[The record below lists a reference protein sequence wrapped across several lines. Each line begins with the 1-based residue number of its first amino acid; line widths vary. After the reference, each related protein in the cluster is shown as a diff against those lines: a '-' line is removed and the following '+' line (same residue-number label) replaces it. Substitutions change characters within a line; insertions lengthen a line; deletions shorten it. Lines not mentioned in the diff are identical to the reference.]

1 MTLIVYEHPLS
12 PYAQKVKI
20 ALDEKGV
27 AYETKMPVA
36 IGSGQPDLE
45 FLKANPRGEVPALI
59 DGDVHLFDSTII
71 LEYIED
77 KWPEPPLLPP
87 DPAERAKARIIEDV
101 MDTTFEPIN
110 WGMGE
115 IRWFKRAGGEQ
126 ARAIEARAIAQARGI
141 YEWLTRQLGSAKWF
155 GGEIFG
161 WGDCCVVPY
170 LNGAHGNHMGPAP
183 DSALGVWLA
192 HANARPSVQK
202 AAKAAADSLAG
213 MTDVASAVKSGLFKR
228 EYRDHRLEWMI
239 RSGGLDVV
247 LEGLKAGNIR
257 FSHELR

>member
-1 MTLIVYEHPLS
+1 MSIIVYEHPLS

-20 ALDEKGV
+20 ALDEKGI
-27 AYETKMPVA
+27 AYEPKMPMA

-59 DGDVHLFDSTII
+59 DGDVRLFDSTII

-77 KWPEPPLLPP
+77 KWPEPPLLPR
-87 DPAERAKARIIEDV
+87 DAALRAKARTIEDV

-115 IRWFKRAGGEQ
+115 IHWFKRAEGEQ

-141 YEWLTRQLGSAKWF
+141 YEWLTRQLGGEKWF
-155 GGEIFG
+155 GGETFG
-161 WGDCCVVPY
+161 WGDCCAVPY
-170 LNGAHGNHMGPAP
+170 LNGAAGNRMGPAP
-183 DSALGVWLA
+183 DSPLGQWLA
-192 HANARPSVQK
+192 RANARPSVAK
-202 AAKAAADSLAG
+202 AAKAAADSLKG
-213 MTDVASAVKSGLFKR
+213 MSDVAGAVKSGLFKR

-257 FSHELR
+257 FSNELR